1 MQPIITSQI
10 RRYSFLFIMVLF
22 CSFKASPVT
31 ENEVY
36 CYIKSIG
43 IKNPEVVLRQA
54 IYESGH
60 FNSSIF
66 RNKNNVFGFRRTM
79 TYITYKD
86 WKACVDY
93 YKVWQDKHYKDTS
106 EDYYTFLQK
115 INYSGHSKFN
125 YAKELKGVKIRG
137 TLTCK

>member
-10 RRYSFLFIMVLF
+10 RSYSFLFIMVLF
-22 CSFKASPVT
+22 CSFKADPVT

-93 YKVWQDKHYKDTS
+93 YKVWQDKHYKDTTQ
-106 EDYYTFLQK
+106 DYYTFLQK
-115 INYSGHSKFN
+115 INYSGHSNFN